1 MTYVMHSNFIAAAKL
16 ETYESRV
23 AEVKRLTEQ
32 LPEPNKRMLEIL
44 SCHLEKVALN
54 AKRNMMTVSNLGVC
68 FGPTLLR
75 NEEETV
81 AAIMDIKFGN
91 VVVEILIENWRQ
103 ILAGEPPRKEPRLGK
118 HLFNKL
124 NCRSPNGYN
133 DIYII
138 NVCLSLLKI

>member
-1 MTYVMHSNFIAAAKL
+1 MTYVMHSKFIAAAKL

-91 VVVEILIENWRQ
+91 VVVEILVENWPQ
-103 ILAGEPPRKEPRLGK
+103 ILAAQPPLKEPRLGK
-118 HLFNKL
+118 QLVL
-124 NCRSPNGYN
+124 QIEP
-133 DIYII
+133 
-138 NVCLSLLKI
+138 